1 MKDIEGGWIEKSWM
15 FDKEGK
21 VKTNKIAAHLE
32 DREYNLFGLLAARKI
47 RFESEH
53 GQLLLQKERRV
64 DNGPIY
70 QRYEGALLGTLGETP
85 IRGDCFSEYIRPPR
99 INASIFPPR
108 VAMRSRYRA
117 TPH

>member
-64 DNGPIY
+64 GNGPFY
-70 QRYEGALLGTLGETP
+70 HRYGGGRLGTLWETP
-85 IRGDCFSEYIRPPR
+85 IRGDGFSEYIRPPPM
-99 INASIFPPR
+99 NASVCRPL
-108 VAMRSRYRA
+108 VARRLQSHA
-117 TPH
+117 